1 MITIIM
7 REIERA
13 ALREKDRQPGERERG
28 KESLIKNVKWSR
40 KW

>member
-13 ALREKDRQPGERERG
+13 ALREKDRQPGEREKVG
-28 KESLIKNVKWSR
+28 K
-40 KW
+40 